1 MTSMRMR
8 FFVIK
13 DFSPARRTSMRKV
26 FMLTSVM
33 SCTIGSTNAPPPI
46 TAFSPPQ
53 PVRTKDRSF
62 EEWRY
67 SQCSRYTA
75 TAMTI
80 ASKMM
85 TAMMSA
91 PFILYS
97 SKSLEFDSCFARCK
111 ANSIQALETLDSRIP
126 TVRITSPNAIWFT
139 RSARL

>member
-91 PFILYS
+91 PFIFAPQ
-97 SKSLEFDSCFARCK
+97 SLWDSMRASRCK

-126 TVRITSPNAIWFT
+126 TVRTTSPNAIWFT